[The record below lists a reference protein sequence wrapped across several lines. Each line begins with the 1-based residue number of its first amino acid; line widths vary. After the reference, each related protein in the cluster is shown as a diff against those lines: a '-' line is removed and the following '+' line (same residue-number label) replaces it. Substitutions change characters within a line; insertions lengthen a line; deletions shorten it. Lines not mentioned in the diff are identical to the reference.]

1 MTNQKKKTSTDKKNL
16 PYFKFY
22 PTDFLLGIAYMTNAE
37 IGAYIKL
44 LCYQWNKGYLPND
57 MTILEKLSGGMT
69 DNVLDKFIKT
79 DKGWINERLE
89 KERMAY
95 LDKCEKNSKSINCRW
110 SKHDTNV
117 IRTYNE
123 RTTNVIPSQ
132 KSEVR
137 SQNIEDRKQKSEDN
151 NLESILSIWNDFA
164 KARNLS
170 AIIKLSEKRKTGILQ
185 RSKEKEFDLQAI
197 LDRIDASD
205 FLLGN
210 TKEGWK
216 VDFDWIFCSA
226 NNYLKIIE
234 GKYENTKGVKDERI
248 GGIKKSEL
256 SNFINKERS

>member
-151 NLESILSIWNDFA
+151 NKILEIVNYLN
-164 KARNLS
+164 NVL
-170 AIIKLSEKRKTGILQ
+170 KTNYKYN
-185 RSKEKEFDLQAI
+185 SKETQSLINARF
-197 LDRIDASD
+197 
-205 FLLGN
+205 
-210 TKEGWK
+210 KEGFTVDDFKIVIDKQNEKWK
-216 VDFDWIFCSA
+216 SDSKMCDYLRPKTLFSTKFESYLNSKSQSDRVDEFRNIWSIKEEQEGD
-226 NNYLKIIE
+226 IID
-234 GKYENTKGVKDERI
+234 V
-248 GGIKKSEL
+248 
-256 SNFINKERS
+256 